1 MINVLIPYMSALW
14 HRLQQLRE
22 DDRGMTT
29 EAMIITGSLA
39 AVAVVVVAW
48 MVTGIQNRG
57 NSISNSLNSGP

>member
-1 MINVLIPYMSALW
+1 MISVMTDYMSVLW
-14 HRLQQLRE
+14 YRLKELRE
-22 DDRGMTT
+22 GDRGMTT

-39 AVAVVVVAW
+39 AIAVVVVTL